1 MVLAA
6 VTDGSYQL
14 LLILHILTALVAF
27 APAFVRP
34 VLIAHAK
41 SSGDRS
47 SLRALAGSSRR
58 VYSPALILTGV
69 FGFGL
74 SGMSDDVHELSE
86 TWLILAIV
94 IWIGMNGVLHAVE
107 RPAEV
112 AFADGDDSAEGRL
125 TVGSTA
131 IAVMLV
137 VMVWLM
143 IVQPGG

>member
-1 MVLAA
+1 MLLAA

-14 LLILHILTALVAF
+14 LLILHILTAFVAF

-34 VLIAHAK
+34 VLLAQAK

-47 SLRALAGSSRR
+47 GLRSLAESSRR
-58 VYSPALILTGV
+58 IYSPALILTGV

-86 TWLILAIV
+86 GWLIAAVAL
-94 IWIGMNGVLHAVE
+94 WIAMNGVLHAVE

-112 AFADGDDSAEGRL
+112 AYASGDDSAEGRL
-125 TVGSTA
+125 TLGSGV
-131 IAVMLV
+131 IAVMLL

>member
-6 VTDGSYQL
+6 VTDGSYQF
-14 LLILHILTALVAF
+14 LLILHILTAIVAF

-34 VLIAHAK
+34 VLINHAK

-47 SLRALAGSSRR
+47 SLRALAASSRR
-58 VYSPALILTGV
+58 IYSPALILTGV

-74 SGMSDDVHELSE
+74 SGMSDDVHELGE
-86 TWLILAIV
+86 TWMILAIV
-94 IWIGMNGVLHAVE
+94 LWIAMNGVLHAVE

-125 TVGSTA
+125 TLGSTA
-131 IAVMLV
+131 IAVMLL

>member
-6 VTDGSYQL
+6 VTDGSYQF

-34 VLIAHAK
+34 VLISHAK
-41 SSGDRS
+41 ASGDRS

-58 VYSPALILTGV
+58 IYSPALILTGV

-86 TWLILAIV
+86 TWMILAIV
-94 IWIGMNGVLHAVE
+94 IWIAMNGVLHAVE

-125 TVGSTA
+125 TVGSGA
-131 IAVMLV
+131 IAVMLL